1 MHPDETQRRTDPI
14 PMGSQPPTDR
24 IPPLGDEPV
33 GANDRVD
40 PLAPGPAAPVEP
52 AAQEAPVDR
61 DGRPYDMPPL
71 DVEPN
76 GRRDTEFDEP
86 AYAEA
91 EPGYAEAEYPTPAM
105 QDDEAEMVVAQQ
117 ETAVD
122 RDEDSGAVL
131 FGDDEVERFRARWRE
146 LQADFVDDPKEAV
159 QGADQ
164 LVGEVV
170 RALTDIFAQHKNE
183 LEEHWRGEGAGETE
197 ELRVALRRYRSFFDQ
212 LLNA

>member
-1 MHPDETQRRTDPI
+1 MPMHPDETQRQRTDPI

-24 IPPLGDEPV
+24 LPPLGDEPV

-71 DVEPN
+71 DVEPD
-76 GRRDTEFDEP
+76 GRRDPEFDEP
-86 AYAEA
+86 RYADD
-91 EPGYAEAEYPTPAM
+91 EPEYPTPAM
-105 QDDEAEMVVAQQ
+105 PVAEAEMVVAPQ

-159 QGADQ
+159 RGADQ